1 MLEAIRHTERPRTDI
16 HRAPPNRSSRS
27 AALYH
32 SLYER
37 SGVGIAA
44 LDGRC
49 RIRRA
54 NGALLSLLDRG
65 PAEVQD
71 VEFTDLLHPD
81 NRSKLQFNFTQLC
94 AGRTGRF
101 TEPVKVKRL
110 NGAVEGH
117 LTAVRVRSA
126 SRAGD
131 SLMVLLQADT
141 TGAEAP
147 AGARTKLL
155 SETDAKILEGIAAG
169 ASTVQLASQLFLSS
183 KGIEYHVSAMLR
195 RLDVPNRPAL
205 VSRAYTMGILS
216 SGTWPPRVQC
226 DYVH

>member
-16 HRAPPNRSSRS
+16 HRAPPNRPSRS

-65 PAEVQD
+65 NAEVQD

-81 NRSKLQFNFTQLC
+81 NRSKLQFNFNQLR

-101 TEPVKVKRL
+101 TEAVKVRRPG
-110 NGAVEGH
+110 GALEGH
-117 LTAVRVRSA
+117 LTAVRVHTA
-126 SRAGD
+126 SRASD

-141 TGAEAP
+141 TGAEDP
-147 AGARTKLL
+147 AGGRTKLL
-155 SETDAKILEGIAAG
+155 SEVDAKILEGIAAG